1 MKTIYKT
8 TCARLMTLLVLAL
21 LSVSNV
27 WGGEGTTVTW
37 TAKSGSLGDASTQS
51 ASVESNGEEETNHI
65 NWNIEWTW
73 KNSSSKYIG
82 WDSSK
87 GVQIGKG
94 TSGYGGTIV
103 VFSTSDITGTI
114 KSVKVNGSIASSGSA
129 NATVT
134 VGTTTFS
141 CNNNDAANF
150 TTSAA
155 DYVFTGVGSGAV
167 VVKFTNTKDN
177 KAMYIKSISVT
188 YEESSNPT
196 LSVSP
201 TTIDFGTV
209 YQNAEVDDKAVT
221 VSFAN
226 LTTNDVAAAISGS
239 VFGINKTTSFTTG
252 DNITITPNTATIG
265 EYSETLTVSG
275 NTDNLS
281 KEVTVTMNVV
291 EAPAMEKYNKVT
303 DINDLYD
310 GDVIVLV
317 GGTTAYGVAPD
328 AGHSYI
334 DASKF
339 EDTQN
344 ASLSNNVLYASDA
357 YELTLAKSGD
367 NWTMTGANGIVGTT
381 GAKNMAFGNTSSA
394 TNTWTISISDGNA
407 SITSTTE
414 SYGTVYYNS
423 GSPRFLN
430 YANPQTAIQIYK
442 KELPPHTEA
451 FTVTFDAGEN
461 GSCLTETLTEEEPD
475 AGVTLPACTANKGY
489 EFVGWSKDDSRTSAN
504 AGVAGATY
512 YPQGDCTLYACY
524 AQVYKV
530 TIEEPSNGSLVVKVG
545 DATVTSGEY
554 FIAGTVLNIEATPAD
569 GYKFRNWQAVDAT
582 THTYD
587 KSFSYTMGESD
598 VTIKANFDEKS
609 QYTIDYMV
617 NGVSTGKQVDLY
629 EDECLVFPEV
639 SDVGDYVFGGW
650 KKGAGID
657 GKLSSFTDFAET
669 ENVMPTENTTYY
681 AVFYK
686 KSEKKVTFDPN
697 TASTS
702 VTNRTWT
709 IDNVEL
715 YLSAGQLYTSG
726 SPKTFTVTNGTANY
740 FKVST
745 KNNEYIESLDVTIS
759 GTDYKIGAVESTKA
773 TLVTS
778 GTSQTVNTNTNNV
791 NNIMCYATSSKQI
804 RVTNLVA
811 NVLSSSDFCTSIIT
825 VSPCG
830 MSTAYLDFDAEVDP
844 SSGAELYYA
853 TLNDDGASVTLV
865 ETASVPANT
874 GFIVK
879 ADAGSNVTFGVASE
893 TPEVNEDNVLV
904 PGNALTF
911 DGVHAH
917 YALSYDNNYVPGFYM
932 PAAAESLTAE
942 FTPSAGKAY
951 IEISASAGV
960 KSLSIDFGGDITGV
974 ESVQGLTPAL
984 SEGERIY
991 NLNGQVVG
999 KDYKGIVIVNGKKM
1013 LNK

>member
-1 MKTIYKT
+1 MTKRNIKCLTIKNHFMKKLFTNLKVF
-8 TCARLMTLLVLAL
+8 MTLLLLCGVCSAWGEETSTYTFNSKAWGSSVNQGGISCTWKGSGDGNQYSTSATPKGVQVLANQTGL
-21 LSVSNV
+21 TITSSISFTNVKSVSI
-27 WGGEGTTVTW
+27 TY
-37 TAKSGSLGDASTQS
+37 S
-51 ASVESNGEEETNHI
+51 
-65 NWNIEWTW
+65 
-73 KNSSSKYIG
+73 SSSKAEGTI
-82 WDSSK
+82 
-87 GVQIGKG
+87 GVQIG
-94 TSGYGGTIV
+94 
-103 VFSTSDITGTI
+103 
-114 KSVKVNGSIASSGSA
+114 
-129 NATVT
+129 
-134 VGTTTFS
+134 
-141 CNNNDAANF
+141 
-150 TTSAA
+150 
-155 DYVFTGVGSGAV
+155 
-167 VVKFTNTKDN
+167 TNTALTNQSVANSQTGKVLTFTPSTTQSGVIVATFN
-177 KAMYIKSISVT
+177 VSKNSYGIESISVT
-188 YEESSNPT
+188 YEPSSNPT

-226 LTTNDVAAAISGS
+226 LTTNDVVAAISGS

-265 EYSETLTVSG
+265 EYSETLTVTG

-303 DINDLYD
+303 DVNDLND

-317 GGTTAYGVAPD
+317 SGETAYGVAPTS
-328 AGHSYI
+328 GHVYI
-334 DASKF
+334 DAAAFDKN
-339 EDTQN
+339 QN
-344 ASLSNNVLYASDA
+344 ASLSNNVLYALDA

-367 NWTMTGANGIVGTT
+367 NWTMTGAGGIVGTT
-381 GAKNMAFGNTSSA
+381 AAKTMTFGSTASGNVT
-394 TNTWTISISDGNA
+394 TWSISIDGSANA
-407 SITSTTE
+407 SITSTN
-414 SYGTVYYNS
+414 SDYGTIKYNS
-423 GSPRFLN
+423 TSPRFLN
-430 YANPQTAIQIYK
+430 YASGLTAIQIYK

-451 FTVTFDAGEN
+451 FTVTFDAGDN
-461 GSCLTETLTEEEPD
+461 GSCATSSLTEDEPD
-475 AGVTLPACTANKGY
+475 AGVVLPACTANEGY

-530 TIEEPSNGSLVVKVG
+530 TIEEPSDGSLVVKVG

-598 VTIKANFDEKS
+598 VTIKANFDKKS

-629 EDECLVFPEV
+629 EDEYLVFPEV

-650 KKGAGID
+650 KKEAGID
-657 GKLSSFTDFAET
+657 GTVASFADFAET
-669 ENVMPTENTTYY
+669 ENVMPTESTTYY

-686 KSEKKVTFDPN
+686 TSEKSVTFDPN

-702 VTNRTWT
+702 VSNLTWT
-709 IDNVEL
+709 IDGVSL
-715 YLSAGQLYTSG
+715 KLSAGQLYTTG
-726 SPKTFTVTNGTANY
+726 TPKTFTVTKGTSNN
-740 FKVST
+740 FQVST
-745 KNNEYIESLDVTIS
+745 TNNECIKSLDVT
-759 GTDYKIGAVESTKA
+759 V
-773 TLVTS
+773 S
-778 GTSQTVNTNTNNV
+778 GTSYKIDKVDNATLSTNGTTQTVTANNNNV
-791 NNIMCYATSSKQI
+791 TNIKCYATSSNQI

-811 NVLSSSDFCTSIIT
+811 NVSCNSDYCTTISQNVTI
-825 VSPCG
+825 SPCG

-844 SSGAELYYA
+844 SSDAKLYYA

-879 ADAGSNVTFGVASE
+879 AEAGSNVTFGVASE
-893 TPEVNEDNVLV
+893 TPEANVDNVLV

-951 IEISASAGV
+951 IEISASADV